1 MISSLVRHTNRFL
14 GRDGADAGQS
24 DKRQGTSTEGR
35 IFGGASECL
44 FDANFVVFDTEL
56 TGLNAKKDSI
66 VSIGAVKLRGGRI
79 LLGETFYGQVDP
91 RTALTAGSVIIHGIT
106 PTEAAASPRID
117 ILLPQFLAFC
127 DDAFL
132 AGHVVS
138 IDLQFLNQEIKEQYG
153 KPLMNKVVDTY
164 KLYEWIKSRKE
175 DHCAYH
181 GGSPERGDLFS
192 IAAKYHIP
200 VQHAHNALIDAFIT
214 AQLLQRLLGEL
225 PQWGIRTV
233 DDLLRIGSP

>member
-1 MISSLVRHTNRFL
+1 MISSLVHTVNRFL
-14 GRDGADAGQS
+14 SSDGTGAGQA
-24 DKRQGTSTEGR
+24 DPHQGTPSPGR
-35 IFGGASECL
+35 RSGGESQGL
-44 FDANFVVFDTEL
+44 QDADFVVFDTEL
-56 TGLNAKKDSI
+56 TGLKAKADSI
-66 VSIGAVKLRGGRI
+66 VSLGAVKLRGRRI

-91 RTALTAGSVIIHGIT
+91 RTALTGRSVLIHGIT
-106 PTEAAASPRID
+106 PTEAAAYPGID

-127 DDAFL
+127 GDALL

-138 IDLQFLNQEIKEQYG
+138 IDLQFLNREMKELYG
-153 KPLMNKVVDTY
+153 KPLGNRAVDTY
-164 KLYEWIKSRKE
+164 KLSEWIKCRKE

-192 IAAKYHIP
+192 IAARYHIP
-200 VQHAHNALIDAFIT
+200 VKHAHNALSDAFIT

-225 PQWGIRTV
+225 PQFGIRTV